1 MYSRSSTSSFSRAL
15 ILGAT
20 LFALAWGAVEAADL
34 PRTSFYGGRALAEKF
49 VRLEAMERAGPVE
62 VLIVGPSYVDQ
73 GFDAG
78 RFGAASGTRA
88 FNMGVSGTDMYFQSI
103 LLRDMLL
110 LERAPKAVLWALR
123 DEVLTRSNINRQYL
137 AAAAVRWATGPAGR
151 WAFTLGQHL
160 PQYHRR
166 RAMDWL
172 RECSPALR
180 RMTWEAA
187 RGDERAALRAWMEP
201 LDEFGR
207 TELAARTRQER
218 VAERDVVER
227 DVPERDVIERND
239 EDEAGTATGTVGT
252 TRFMSQD
259 YSIDLAT
266 AKTHVLE
273 TLRLLRARG
282 IAVWFFFT
290 PYYESVI
297 ARHTKHAELVLT
309 GQNEVYFAW
318 LAGLCAESGAPL
330 IDLRYCAEI
339 SGEPRYFFDTR
350 HLNAPGAVPLGELL
364 GELYSGRR
372 PVPAAWSGAP
382 APAQLEFM
390 LGRLERERAPLL
402 ALGQPHGLEAA
413 YGVRRGGRLIDLYA
427 TFRIERAG
435 TYRVA
440 LSDAEPTGKP
450 APLYVRFGGRHY
462 TRWTPPAD
470 ARRARVVLEQALEPG
485 EYLLEIH
492 SASAD
497 QALDWDQFLVAPAEK

>member
-1 MYSRSSTSSFSRAL
+1 MYSRSSTSSFRRSL
-15 ILGAT
+15 GLGAFV
-20 LFALAWGAVEAADL
+20 FALAWGAVEAAGL
-34 PRTSFYGGRALAEKF
+34 PRTGFFGGRALAEKF

-110 LERAPKAVLWALR
+110 LERAPNAVLWALR

-137 AAAAVRWATGPAGR
+137 ASTAVRWATGPVGR

-172 RECSPALR
+172 RECSPWLR

-218 VAERDVVER
+218 VAERDAS
-227 DVPERDVIERND
+227 ERND
-239 EDEAGTATGTVGT
+239 DDDDDDDGGGAESAAGT

-266 AKTHVLE
+266 AEAHVRE

-309 GQNEVYFAW
+309 GQNEAYFHW

-350 HLNAPGAVPLGELL
+350 HLNAPGAAPLGELL
-364 GELYSGRR
+364 GELYSGKR
-372 PVPAAWSGAP
+372 PALRSRP
-382 APAQLEFM
+382 
-390 LGRLERERAPLL
+390 RAPTGSRCPPPSPR
-402 ALGQPHGLEAA
+402 AS
-413 YGVRRGGRLIDLYA
+413 RRRC
-427 TFRIERAG
+427 TC
-435 TYRVA
+435 
-440 LSDAEPTGKP
+440 
-450 APLYVRFGGRHY
+450 
-462 TRWTPPAD
+462 
-470 ARRARVVLEQALEPG
+470 
-485 EYLLEIH
+485 
-492 SASAD
+492 ASAD
-497 QALDWDQFLVAPAEK
+497 GTTRAGRHRRTRAARRWCWSERSNLANTCSRSTAPPRSTRSNGTSSWSLRRRSDW